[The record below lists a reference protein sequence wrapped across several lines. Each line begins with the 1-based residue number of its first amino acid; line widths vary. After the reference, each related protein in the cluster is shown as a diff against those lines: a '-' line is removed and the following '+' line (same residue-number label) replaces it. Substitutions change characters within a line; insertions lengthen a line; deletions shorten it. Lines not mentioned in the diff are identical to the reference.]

1 MTLFAGLSAMRLVRL
16 GIFLVVFAALAFV
29 AAKDAAVATFRTTA
43 PTRVLA
49 MGVKDGQVLARMYIA
64 KLAATELKQP
74 LADSERRDLI
84 QSLSGGPLNRR
95 VLRNLALDSE
105 IRNDDERAR
114 RLMRLAS
121 RVSRRDIATQLW
133 LVNDAVRREDL
144 NGVLTH
150 YDAALSTRNQAYEVL
165 LPTMTQALIHPQFR
179 AELIPLLRAER
190 PWVESFIS
198 YAVTYAP
205 TVGPMATLIEEAG
218 ELPNEDELRPMLSH
232 LLYKL
237 VEEGQISEARRFAVA
252 VLEADPEVL
261 KLPGLT
267 EATVDPAF
275 DPLTWSLNEGAD
287 LTAYLSDDGQIE
299 IRVTSDRWQPAA
311 WRVFEGDPG
320 RYELAFSSISPR
332 GSASASS
339 RLTATCVRRGGQLA
353 LFEKDFEAL
362 SNANTWRQQFSLPAG
377 CVGLRIDLSAK
388 SERLGS
394 DAVAIIRDF
403 RLARSDD

>member
-1 MTLFAGLSAMRLVRL
+1 MSFPAGLSAARLLRL
-16 GIFLVVFAALAFV
+16 AVFLVAFAALAFV

-49 MGVKDGQVLARMYIA
+49 MGVNDGEVLARIYIA
-64 KLAATELKQP
+64 KLAASELKRP
-74 LADSERRDLI
+74 LADSERQNLI
-84 QSLSGGPLNRR
+84 LSLADDPLNRR

-105 IRNDDERAR
+105 VRNDDERAR

-121 RVSRRDIATQLW
+121 TVSRRDIATQLW

-144 NGVLTH
+144 AGVLTH
-150 YDAALSTRNQAYEVL
+150 YDAALSIRNQAYEVL
-165 LPTMTQALIHPQFR
+165 LPTMTQALVHPQFR

-218 ELPNEDELRPMLSH
+218 ELPNEDELRPTLSH

-237 VEEGQISEARRFAVA
+237 VEEGRVAAARRFAVE
-252 VLEADPEVL
+252 VLDADPEVL
-261 KLPGLT
+261 KLPSLT
-267 EATVDPAF
+267 EATVDPDF
-275 DPLTWSLNEGAD
+275 DPLTWSLNESAD

-311 WRVFEGDPG
+311 WRVFEGASG
-320 RYELAFSSISPR
+320 RYELAFSSISPPAS
-332 GSASASS
+332 SAASS
-339 RLTATCVRRGGQLA
+339 RLTATCVRLGGQVP
-353 LFEKDFEAL
+353 LFEKSFSAL
-362 SNANTWRQQFSLPAG
+362 SDANTWRQQFNLPAG
-377 CVGLRIDLSAK
+377 CVGLRIDLAAK

-403 RLARSDD
+403 QLAKVR